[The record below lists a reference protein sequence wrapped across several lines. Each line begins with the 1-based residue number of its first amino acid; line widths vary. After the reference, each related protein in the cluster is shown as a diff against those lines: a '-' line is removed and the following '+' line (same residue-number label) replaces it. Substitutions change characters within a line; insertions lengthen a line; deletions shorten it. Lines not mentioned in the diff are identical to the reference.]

1 MRSVCEEGFFFII
14 CTCHNKLSAF
24 SGGDENDYI
33 YPVGKNKI
41 VTVCV
46 IDEQHDQNDAS
57 MIAKKRGVDWLCSH
71 GFNFIKIDSEEK
83 ITLFTAPS
91 HSQDDSVYSDNFSQT
106 LPEQNFPD
114 QPSSIGD
121 LATAAPAVMLTL
133 LGLIDDPNDPSYFTC
148 SQQNQR

>member
-1 MRSVCEEGFFFII
+1 MKRAFFL
-14 CTCHNKLSAF
+14 LSALAITSSQLF

-121 LATAAPAVMLTL
+121 LATAAPAVMVTL